1 MLTLSAAYLAHLEGD
16 VLELATC
23 WRVER
28 RDGVVLG
35 FTDHPTDLSI
45 GGVLYEAAVG
55 YAATDLESASNL
67 AVDNLDIQGIANSP
81 SITEADLIAG
91 VWDWARVEIFEV
103 IYSDL
108 SAGTR
113 PLKGGRIGEIRMGRA
128 QFVAELRSLTQ
139 QLAQNILEVSSPTC
153 RARLGDARCK
163 VPLGPLT
170 VTGAVSSVTSPRV
183 WTDTARTEA
192 DGLYAFGVV
201 TWTSG
206 ANAGLSKDV
215 KSSTSAG
222 VVELVEPMPYAIT
235 VGDGYSMH
243 EGCDGRLE
251 TCRDRF
257 ANVPN
262 MRAEPYKPG
271 QDFLI
276 RGPR

>member
-1 MLTLSAAYLAHLEGD
+1 MLTLSSAYLAHLSGA

-28 RDGVVLG
+28 QDGVVLG
-35 FTDHPTDLSI
+35 FTDHQADLTI
-45 GGVLYEAAVG
+45 GGVRYEAAIG
-55 YAATDLESASNL
+55 YAATDLQSASNL
-67 AVDNLDIQGIANSP
+67 SVDNLDIQGIANSP

-91 VWDWARVEIFEV
+91 VWDCARVEIFEV

-113 PLKGGRIGEIRMGRA
+113 PLKSGRIGEIRMGRA

-139 QLAQNILEVSSPTC
+139 QLAQNILEVTSPTC

-163 VPLGPLT
+163 VPMGPLT
-170 VTGAVSSVTSPRV
+170 VTGTVTNVTSTRV

-206 ANAGLSKDV
+206 ANAGLEKDV
-215 KSSTSAG
+215 KASSSSG
-222 VVELVEPMPYAIT
+222 LIELVEPMPWAIE
-235 VGDGYSMH
+235 VGDGYSMT